1 MHSSDA
7 LVIFYTLKIS
17 ALKSLIYIAKIH
29 INQLVHL
36 GNRIF
41 LTNMSRYGVWPS
53 GAINSGPG
61 FITKSNISLVEQ
73 YAGVYR

>member
-1 MHSSDA
+1 
-7 LVIFYTLKIS
+7 
-17 ALKSLIYIAKIH
+17 
-29 INQLVHL
+29 
-36 GNRIF
+36 